1 VHVGETFPSEIKQS
15 RQEAQATHFPRKKK
29 IKKKKEL
36 DKAPQTFDRS
46 NHQKSLEP
54 WQRGLIFSKKKKF
67 VKQKKKKKKKNK
79 NKKNPGS

>member
-29 IKKKKEL
+29 RKRKKRL

-54 WQRGLIFSKKKKF
+54 WQRGLIFSKKKKNC
-67 VKQKKKKKKKNK
+67 QTKKEEEEEE
-79 NKKNPGS
+79 